1 MGEDGLI
8 SLIFPINPYLASDLK
23 VSLSTYFHEGEDSM
37 LTKRVI
43 TIFNILDAK
52 TRVVGELSLGILD
65 KSTFGSMPPS
75 NFLPCSHNLL
85 DMEKLDPTRSRNFL
99 T

>member
-1 MGEDGLI
+1 MGGLT
-8 SLIFPINPYLASDLK
+8 SLIFPINPYLAFDLK
-23 VSLSTYFHEGEDSM
+23 ATLSTYCHEGEDGM
-37 LTKRVI
+37 VAKRVI

-52 TRVVGELSLGILD
+52 TRVVGELNLGILD
-65 KSTFGSMPPS
+65 KSTFGAMPPS

-85 DMEKLDPTRSRNFL
+85 DMEKLDPTQSWNFF